1 MRFIVILAVMLAAFS
16 GPAWAQTAPNA
27 SRESH
32 LHLAERY
39 LELTQGGDLLK
50 QFRSQIEDGFDVAE
64 LPADQRTWMVDSL
77 TAIFTDVMGTVM
89 TEMRDDV
96 ADSFTVP
103 ELEAA
108 IAFYQS
114 PIGRSVVRKQVTLS
128 MEMQQTM
135 MPLLVPR
142 MTELSEK
149 FCVRFDCTA
158 LADAAGKSSR

>member
-1 MRFIVILAVMLAAFS
+1 MRFIVILVFMLTAFV
-16 GPAWAQTAPNA
+16 GPACAQSAPPL

-50 QFRSQIEDGFDVAE
+50 QLRDQIEEGYGEAE
-64 LPADQRTWMVDSL
+64 MPADQRAWLVDN
-77 TAIFTDVMGTVM
+77 FTDMFTEVM
-89 TEMRDDV
+89 TAVIADMRDDV

-114 PIGRSVVRKQVTLS
+114 PLGRSVVRKQVALS
-128 MEMQQTM
+128 TEMQQAM
-135 MPLLVPR
+135 MPLLLPR
-142 MTELSEK
+142 MTELTEK
-149 FCVRFDCTA
+149 FCVRFDCSA
-158 LADAAGKSSR
+158 LAGAAAKSGR